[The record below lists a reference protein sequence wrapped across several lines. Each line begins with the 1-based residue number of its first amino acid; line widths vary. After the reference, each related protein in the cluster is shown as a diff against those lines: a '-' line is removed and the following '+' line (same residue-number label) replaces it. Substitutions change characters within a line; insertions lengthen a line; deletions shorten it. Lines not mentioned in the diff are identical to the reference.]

1 MVSKVKTDELEAT
14 QAGASIQINS
24 PLQFSDGTILDTATP
39 AGVDAD
45 LLDGQHGS
53 YYYSPSNLPA
63 APPAGMT
70 LKASGTTLLGYYDTV
85 SLAGTGGLGV
95 LICKLQHS
103 SRPCNIYSVNNTTVT
118 MMNNNANLMV
128 LATTT
133 GNISIRN
140 RTPQYN
146 GGLIWWFYA

>member
-24 PLQFSDGTILDTATP
+24 SLKFSDGTILDSATP

-63 APPAGMT
+63 APPTGMT
-70 LKASGTTLLGYYDTV
+70 LQASGTITLSYYGYHTLSGTDKLG
-85 SLAGTGGLGV
+85 
-95 LICKLQHS
+95 I
-103 SRPCNIYSVNNTTVT
+103 
-118 MMNNNANLMV
+118 LMV
-128 LATTT
+128 RNVYSSKWARVYGVNTDSFVSTNADWRITFSHSTANCTT
-133 GNISIRN
+133 RN
-140 RTPQYN
+140 YTPKH
-146 GGLIWWFYA
+146 GTKLEWKFYA

>member
-1 MVSKVKTDELEAT
+1 MVSKVKTDELESV

-85 SLAGTGGLGV
+85 SLSGTGGYGILV
-95 LICKLQHS
+95 AKLKNT
-103 SRPCNIYSVNNTTVT
+103 SRWCNINSTNNSTV
-118 MMNNNANLMV
+118 V
-128 LATTT
+128 HTTT
-133 GNISIRN
+133 SNIIVMATSTGNVSIRN
-140 RTPQYN
+140 YVPQYN
-146 GGLIWWFYA
+146 GGLIWWFYG